1 MDLTPIVIGLCLR
14 EQEELDTALLAMAEG
29 DGAAKASATTAHIKM
44 MALANALRKPHP
56 IMVLP

>member
-29 DGAAKASATTAHIKM
+29 DPAAKTTAAAAQTKM
-44 MALANALRKPHP
+44 MVLANAARKPQP